1 MYRQTPNCINLCFK
15 IWNSLS
21 LKIDAC
27 ANMFNE
33 QEILTHVAWRW
44 SHKVPSDGI
53 LIQNRGNF
61 EFLPHHSPPSV
72 PQLTSI
78 HQQHCVFISHK
89 FNQDL
94 WHLAQN
100 IMMRSDW
107 LNRYAP
113 VEITSDMEVYCDE
126 ISNTVLTTSI
136 SADKWGHKPTCI
148 NYIVFLFCK
157 CCHLR

>member
-61 EFLPHHSPPSV
+61 EFLPHHRPPSV
-72 PQLTSI
+72 PQLRSI

-89 FNQDL
+89 FNQDFLTFSTKYYDAL
-94 WHLAQN
+94 WL
-100 IMMRSDW
+100 IKY
-107 LNRYAP
+107 YAT

-157 CCHLR
+157 YFHQR